1 MAKRVRGA
9 PLVPLGVGTG
19 EDGWTSGQSSG
30 SCETSSSSGSG
41 STRSRLAALNFDTP
55 LPKGVEGA
63 LGLDSLDFIELSI
76 ALEER
81 FGIVIQ
87 EGEDVLAHF
96 GTFGALV
103 RFVESRVTA

>member
-1 MAKRVRGA
+1 MDDQAIIAELRDIIVKRLRFD
-9 PLVPLGVGTG
+9 PTRLTG
-19 EDGWTSGQSSG
+19 LT
-30 SCETSSSSGSG
+30 
-41 STRSRLAALNFDTP
+41 AATP
-55 LPKGVEGA
+55 LPKGVDGA

-87 EGEDVLAHF
+87 EGEDVVAHF

-103 RFVESRVTA
+103 RFVGARAQGT

>member
-1 MAKRVRGA
+1 MIV
-9 PLVPLGVGTG
+9 
-19 EDGWTSGQSSG
+19 E
-30 SCETSSSSGSG
+30 
-41 STRSRLAALNFDTP
+41 RLRFDPARLTALTAETP
-55 LPKGVEGA
+55 LPRGVEEA

-87 EGEDVLAHF
+87 EGEDVAAHF

-103 RFVESRVTA
+103 RFVGARAQGA

>member
-1 MAKRVRGA
+1 MDERAIIGELRDIIVKRLRFDPGR
-9 PLVPLGVGTG
+9 L
-19 EDGWTSGQSSG
+19 
-30 SCETSSSSGSG
+30 
-41 STRSRLAALNFDTP
+41 STLAAETP
-55 LPKGVEGA
+55 LPKGVDGA

-87 EGEDVLAHF
+87 EGEDVAAHF

-103 RFVESRVTA
+103 CFVGARRSGA

>member
-1 MAKRVRGA
+1 MDERPIIGELRDIIVKRLRFDPA
-9 PLVPLGVGTG
+9 
-19 EDGWTSGQSSG
+19 
-30 SCETSSSSGSG
+30 
-41 STRSRLAALNFDTP
+41 RLTALNPETP

-87 EGEDVLAHF
+87 EGEDVAAHF

-103 RFVESRVTA
+103 RFVATRAQGA

>member
-1 MAKRVRGA
+1 MDEPAIIGELRDIVVKRLRFDPA
-9 PLVPLGVGTG
+9 
-19 EDGWTSGQSSG
+19 
-30 SCETSSSSGSG
+30 
-41 STRSRLAALNFDTP
+41 RLTALTFETP

-87 EGEDVLAHF
+87 EGEDVAAHF

-103 RFVESRVTA
+103 RFVGARAQGA

>member
-1 MAKRVRGA
+1 LRDIIVKRLRFDPA
-9 PLVPLGVGTG
+9 RLTG
-19 EDGWTSGQSSG
+19 LT
-30 SCETSSSSGSG
+30 
-41 STRSRLAALNFDTP
+41 ADTP
-55 LPKGVEGA
+55 LPKGVEGT

-87 EGEDVLAHF
+87 EGEDVAEHF

-103 RFVESRVTA
+103 RCVTMRAQEA

>member
-1 MAKRVRGA
+1 MDDRAIIGELRDIVVKRLRFDPG
-9 PLVPLGVGTG
+9 
-19 EDGWTSGQSSG
+19 
-30 SCETSSSSGSG
+30 
-41 STRSRLAALNFDTP
+41 RLADLSPETP

-87 EGEDVLAHF
+87 EGEDVAAHF
-96 GTFGALV
+96 ATFGALV
-103 RFVESRVTA
+103 RFVGVRAQGA

>member
-1 MAKRVRGA
+1 MDESGIVAELRDIIVKRLRFD
-9 PLVPLGVGTG
+9 P
-19 EDGWTSGQSSG
+19 
-30 SCETSSSSGSG
+30 
-41 STRSRLAALNFDTP
+41 SRLAALGPETP

-87 EGEDVLAHF
+87 EGEDVAANF

-103 RFVESRVTA
+103 RFVGARRVGA

>member
-1 MAKRVRGA
+1 MDEAAIVGELRDIIVKRLRFDPA
-9 PLVPLGVGTG
+9 RLGTL
-19 EDGWTSGQSSG
+19 T
-30 SCETSSSSGSG
+30 
-41 STRSRLAALNFDTP
+41 FDTP

-87 EGEDVLAHF
+87 EGEDVAANF

-103 RFVESRVTA
+103 GFVGRRNGGA

>member
-1 MAKRVRGA
+1 MDDQSIIGELRDIVVKRLRFDPA
-9 PLVPLGVGTG
+9 
-19 EDGWTSGQSSG
+19 
-30 SCETSSSSGSG
+30 
-41 STRSRLAALNFDTP
+41 RLTTLTLETP

-87 EGEDVLAHF
+87 EGEDVAAHF

-103 RFVESRVTA
+103 CFVGARVQEP

>member
-1 MAKRVRGA
+1 MDDRAIIGELRDIIVKRLRFDPA
-9 PLVPLGVGTG
+9 
-19 EDGWTSGQSSG
+19 
-30 SCETSSSSGSG
+30 
-41 STRSRLAALNFDTP
+41 RLAALTPETP
-55 LPKGVEGA
+55 LPKGIEGA

-87 EGEDVLAHF
+87 EGEDVAAHF

-103 RFVESRVTA
+103 RFVSSRGSGA

>member
-1 MAKRVRGA
+1 MGA
-9 PLVPLGVGTG
+9 VGTTR
-19 EDGWTSGQSSG
+19 EDGWTSGAIIGELRDIVVKRLRFDPARLSAL
-30 SCETSSSSGSG
+30 TSE
-41 STRSRLAALNFDTP
+41 TP

-87 EGEDVLAHF
+87 EGEDVAAHF

-103 RFVESRVTA
+103 RFVGARAQGT

>member
-1 MAKRVRGA
+1 MDESGIVAELRDIIVKRLRFD
-9 PLVPLGVGTG
+9 P
-19 EDGWTSGQSSG
+19 
-30 SCETSSSSGSG
+30 
-41 STRSRLAALNFDTP
+41 SRLAALTP
-55 LPKGVEGA
+55 ETALPKGVEGA

-87 EGEDVLAHF
+87 EGEDVAANF

-103 RFVESRVTA
+103 RFVGGRRVGA

>member
-1 MAKRVRGA
+1 MDEAAIIAELRDIIVKRLRFDPG
-9 PLVPLGVGTG
+9 L
-19 EDGWTSGQSSG
+19 
-30 SCETSSSSGSG
+30 
-41 STRSRLAALNFDTP
+41 LATLSPATP
-55 LPKGVEGA
+55 LPKGVPGA

-87 EGEDVLAHF
+87 EGEDVAAHF

-103 RFVESRVTA
+103 RFVGSRGSPA

>member
-1 MAKRVRGA
+1 MDERAIIGELRDIIVKRLRFDA
-9 PLVPLGVGTG
+9 ARLVTLT
-19 EDGWTSGQSSG
+19 
-30 SCETSSSSGSG
+30 
-41 STRSRLAALNFDTP
+41 LDTP

-87 EGEDVLAHF
+87 EGEDVAAHF
-96 GTFGALV
+96 ATFGALV
-103 RFVESRVTA
+103 QFVGAQAQGA

>member
-1 MAKRVRGA
+1 MDESAIVGELRDIIVKRLRFD
-9 PLVPLGVGTG
+9 P
-19 EDGWTSGQSSG
+19 
-30 SCETSSSSGSG
+30 
-41 STRSRLAALNFDTP
+41 SRLGALPLETP

-87 EGEDVLAHF
+87 EGEDVAAHF
-96 GTFGALV
+96 GTLGALV
-103 RFVESRVTA
+103 RFVGARRVA